1 MRLVAANE
9 TGTGDAAGVA
19 IRAKPPSPKRL
30 SRKVLLTGCLVFGGV
45 VAFALVNGLS
55 ERPDRR
61 AADQSQNI
69 GAASGPPDSIR
80 SASSDYSVGDL
91 PRADALEAPRDML
104 WGDHPPPEGAARG
117 ADLGPPVD
125 AAWAER
131 GASTAH
137 TAGGPVADPQAIART
152 SPILFADSGDRPSGS
167 VANGDGAYG
176 GPRGAFLSS
185 QRGAS
190 ADRLDSALT
199 PPRSANEILAGS
211 VIPAALVTELNS
223 DLPGRVIAQV
233 TAPVYDSVTGGR
245 LLIPQGARLMGTYDS
260 ANAYGD
266 QRLLLVWNRLI
277 MPNGW
282 SIALQG
288 MEGADPSG
296 AAGLR
301 DRTDFH
307 LGRLAGAVGL
317 SAIISVVAN
326 NSENDQRTG
335 SFAQTVGDAAAQEA
349 ARTGGRIVDREL
361 SVRPTLRVRAG
372 ASVRVLVTRDIR
384 LRPYPTQ

>member
-1 MRLVAANE
+1 MRLVSANDPA
-9 TGTGDAAGVA
+9 GTQPPGIA
-19 IRAKPPSPKRL
+19 IRTKPPSPKRL
-30 SRKVLLTGCLVFGGV
+30 SRKVLITGCLVFGGV

-61 AADQSQNI
+61 AGEDAQSVA
-69 GAASGPPDSIR
+69 AASGPPESVR
-80 SASSDYSVGDL
+80 SASSDYAISDL
-91 PRADALEAPRDML
+91 PNAAELDAPRDML
-104 WGDHPPPEGAARG
+104 WGDHPPPEANGAELA
-117 ADLGPPVD
+117 APTD
-125 AAWAER
+125 AAWSGG
-131 GASTAH
+131 GASRAVRAPTEDA
-137 TAGGPVADPQAIART
+137 QALART
-152 SPILFADSGDRPSGS
+152 SPILFGVDAAHGATPLAADGR
-167 VANGDGAYG
+167 AIG
-176 GPRGAFLSS
+176 GPRSAFLAS
-185 QRGAS
+185 QRGEGDERLS
-190 ADRLDSALT
+190 ATLT
-199 PPRSANEILAGS
+199 PPRSANEIMAGS

-223 DLPGRVIAQV
+223 DLPGRVIAQI

-245 LLIPQGARLMGTYDS
+245 LLIPQGARLIGTYDS

-282 SIALQG
+282 SINLQG
-288 MEGADPSG
+288 MEGADPTG

-307 LGRLAGAVGL
+307 LGRLAGAVVL
-317 SAIISVVAN
+317 SSIISVVAN
-326 NSENDQRTG
+326 NAEDNQRTG
-335 SFAQTVGDAAAQEA
+335 SFAQSVGDAAAQEA

-372 ASVRVLVTRDIR
+372 APVRVLVTRDIR